1 MEIFQLKAAGSIS
14 SFCKSFHYS
23 SLFSFLP
30 SFSFLPPSF
39 LFLLSICF
47 VSFCVHPSMHP
58 TMYTVMCVA
67 YMCMCV
73 FREMCVLAY
82 ICLCM
87 YVGTYIYGASQVALI
102 VKNRPANAGDVRDR
116 FDLWV
121 RKISWRRAWQP
132 I

>member
-23 SLFSFLP
+23 SPPSYLPFHSFLLPFSF
-30 SFSFLPPSF
+30 FY
-39 LFLLSICF
+39 LFILYLSVYI
-47 VSFCVHPSMHP
+47 PLYIQP
-58 TMYTVMCVA
+58 VMCVA

-87 YVGTYIYGASQVALI
+87 YVGTYIYGASQVTLM
-102 VKNRPANAGDVRDR
+102 VKNQPANAGDVRDR
-116 FDLWV
+116 FDPWV